1 MLAQAG
7 TATRASQLASRG
19 VARPLSARS
28 VAPGR
33 ARMMPTKKATPATSS
48 SVSVS
53 ARKPELLGV
62 RVAAVAKGQ
71 QDDGA
76 AMREPNLHP
85 VLGVVNKGTIFLTS
99 TPALNAF
106 KSWFWGLFAGE

>member
-1 MLAQAG
+1 
-7 TATRASQLASRG
+7 
-19 VARPLSARS
+19 
-28 VAPGR
+28 
-33 ARMMPTKKATPATSS
+33 MMPTKTTTPATTS
-48 SVSVS
+48 SVS
-53 ARKPELLGV
+53 RKPELGG

-76 AMREPNLHP
+76 ATREPNLHP

>member
-1 MLAQAG
+1 M
-7 TATRASQLASRG
+7 T
-19 VARPLSARS
+19 
-28 VAPGR
+28 
-33 ARMMPTKKATPATSS
+33 PTKTKTPATSS
-48 SVSVS
+48 SS
-53 ARKPELLGV
+53 RKPELVG

-76 AMREPNLHP
+76 ATREPNLHP

-99 TPALNAF
+99 TPVLNAF